1 MARVFGELELSY
13 LQEVLDSGRLG
24 WYHEENSMTSRL
36 ERAFARKVGVRYG
49 IARSSA
55 MTALAQAM
63 GVSGAGVGSE
73 VICDPIVHFGA
84 LAAIYMNAV
93 PRFADVRRDTYLMD
107 PASVRANI
115 SERTR
120 ALIVTH
126 LWGLC
131 AELDELRA
139 ICDEHGIFM
148 IEDCA
153 HNVGSTWK
161 GKHAGSYGD
170 LGCFSFQQGKHLP
183 TGDGGMMTTDRPD
196 LYERLYDEW
205 AFSGESPA
213 FMTLNYRMNELT
225 AALGLAQLSRV
236 DGYVAEYTQGLH
248 VLDEAI
254 RDCAWLGNRYVPEEA
269 VQSGYI
275 WTCTWEGDRHGI
287 EYARFLQVVQDL
299 GLPLRYG
306 FTGAPAYKFD
316 FFKVSTAYH
325 HADCPIRCPFYE
337 GDYRYREGLCP
348 TAEDLIPRLIQS
360 GLIEVPPDE
369 VKRRADLLRQAI
381 EITERG

>member
-1 MARVFGELELSY
+1 MSY
-13 LQEVLDSGRLG
+13 FQEVLDSGQLG
-24 WYHEENSMTSRL
+24 WHHEENSMTARF
-36 ERAFARKVGVRYG
+36 ERAFARKVGVRYS

-84 LAAIYMNAV
+84 LAAVYMNAI

-115 SERTR
+115 TERTR

-131 AELDELRA
+131 TELDELRQ
-139 ICDEHGIFM
+139 ICDEHGIFL

-153 HNVGSTWK
+153 HNIGSTWK
-161 GKHAGSYGD
+161 GRHAGSYGD

-183 TGDGGMMTTDRPD
+183 TGDGGMMTTDRED
-196 LYERLYDEW
+196 LYERLYNEW
-205 AFSGESPA
+205 AFGGESPA

-236 DGYVAEYTQGLH
+236 DGYVAEYTRGLH
-248 VLDEAI
+248 LLDAAI
-254 RDCAWLGNRYVPEEA
+254 GDCAWLGNRHVPAEA
-269 VQSGYI
+269 EQSGYI
-275 WTCTWEGDRHGI
+275 WTCTWEGDSHGI
-287 EYARFLQVVQDL
+287 DYARFQQVARDL
-299 GLPLRYG
+299 GLSLRYG
-306 FTGAPAYKFD
+306 FTGAPAYAFD

-325 HADCPIRCPFYE
+325 HPDCPIRCPYYE
-337 GDYRYREGLCP
+337 SEYRYHKGLCP

-360 GLIEVPPDE
+360 SLIEVPPDE
-369 VKRRADLLRQAI
+369 VARRAELLREAI

>member
-1 MARVFGELELSY
+1 MARVFGELEMSY
-13 LQEVLDSGRLG
+13 FQEVLDSGRLG
-24 WYHEENSMTSRL
+24 WYHEKGSMTARF

-115 SERTR
+115 TVRTR

-153 HNVGSTWK
+153 HNIGSTWK
-161 GKHAGSYGD
+161 NKHAGSYGD

-183 TGDGGMMTTDRPD
+183 TGDGGMMTTDRDD

-205 AFSGESPA
+205 AFGGESPA
-213 FMTLNYRMNELT
+213 FMTLNFRMNELT

-236 DGYVAEYTQGLH
+236 DGYVAEYTEGLR
-248 VLDEAI
+248 VYNEAI
-254 RDCAWLGNRYVPEEA
+254 RDCAWLVNRHVPEEA

-275 WTCTWEGDRHGI
+275 WTCTWDGDRHGLQ
-287 EYARFLQVVQDL
+287 YDRFQQVVREL
-299 GLPLRYG
+299 GLPLRFG
-306 FTGAPAYKFD
+306 FTGAPAYVFD
-316 FFKVSTAYH
+316 FFNVSTAYH
-325 HADCPIRCPFYE
+325 RPDCPIRCPYYE

-369 VKRRADLLRQAI
+369 IKTRADLLRQAI
-381 EITERG
+381 RIVERG

>member
-1 MARVFGELELSY
+1 MARVFGKLELSY
-13 LQEVLDSGRLG
+13 FQEVLDSGRLG
-24 WYHEENSMTSRL
+24 WYHDQESMTGRF
-36 ERAFARKVGVRYG
+36 EEAFARKVGVRYG
-49 IARSSA
+49 IARNSA
-55 MTALAQAM
+55 MTALAQAVS
-63 GVSGAGVGSE
+63 VSGAGVGSE

-84 LAAIYMNAV
+84 LAAITMNAV
-93 PRFADVRRDTYLMD
+93 PRFADVRRDTYLID

-120 ALIVTH
+120 ALVVTH

-131 AELDELRA
+131 AELDELRR
-139 ICDEHGIFM
+139 ICDEHGIFL

-153 HNVGSTWK
+153 HNIGSTWK

-183 TGDGGMMTTDRPD
+183 TGDGGMMTTNRED
-196 LYERLYDEW
+196 LYHRLYNEW

-236 DGYVAEYTQGLH
+236 DGYVAEYTQSLH
-248 VLDEAI
+248 VFDEAI
-254 RDCAWLGNRYVPEEA
+254 RDCAWLANRHVPEEA
-269 VQSGYI
+269 EQSGYI
-275 WTCTWEGDRHGI
+275 WTCTWEGDRRGL
-287 EYARFLQVVQDL
+287 EYERFQQVVQEL
-299 GLPLRYG
+299 GLPLRCG
-306 FTGAPAYKFD
+306 FIGAPAYTFD
-316 FFKVSTAYH
+316 FFRISTAYH

-369 VKRRADLLRQAI
+369 VRRRANLLRRAI